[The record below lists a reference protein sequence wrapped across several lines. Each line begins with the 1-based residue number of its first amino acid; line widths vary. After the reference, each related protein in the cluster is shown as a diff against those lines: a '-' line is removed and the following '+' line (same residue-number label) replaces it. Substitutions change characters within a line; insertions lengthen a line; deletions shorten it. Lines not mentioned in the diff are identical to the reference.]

1 MKALE
6 MITFKRA
13 LSQGDE
19 FCLRLFTLCLIAI
32 AWNLKATEAYKLSKR
47 ISLKTTHLLYIDD
60 LKVFAASESKLL
72 GILRSVK
79 VDMEC
84 LSLKWKGKCTV
95 AQRVSDSRCE
105 DRTSESTK
113 FDSFKK
119 YDFVKSAT
127 ETVENST

>member
-1 MKALE
+1 MSKALHLMPE
-6 MITFKRA
+6 CCS
-13 LSQGDE
+13 LESQSN
-19 FCLRLFTLCLIAI
+19 R
-32 AWNLKATEAYKLSKR
+32 SVQVV
-47 ISLKTTHLLYIDD
+47 KTNQSEDNTLYIDD
-60 LKVFAASESKLL
+60 LKVFGASESKLL
-72 GILRSVK
+72 GVLRSVK

-84 LSLKWKGKCTV
+84 LSLKWKGKCAV